1 MARSSR
7 ERYTTQFGIGRSAD
21 EKTTSSKVDDID
33 DKWLNK
39 VVEEDREKWKQS
51 KWHTEILDE
60 GEGTYESES
69 SKPCS
74 ITKGVANDQSLLDQ
88 RESPCTLGSQS
99 RPMATSKAR
108 MVQRERDETSGEH
121 ARIGHSVSHQQ
132 ESVEPAWIGHEL
144 SHQQGSNATEHEH
157 EQAWIGHNVSHQ
169 HHVDIGG
176 IPGLMPKPR
185 DDESDS
191 ESDEDSDDESDDD
204 SVGAPEE
211 DDMPSLLPREKSPLP
226 GLLPPRMNS
235 GQPVTGHIKER
246 HRIENK
252 VRRREKQV
260 AQGIVISHSLTS
272 VRARAP

>member
-21 EKTTSSKVDDID
+21 EKTMSSKVDDID

-108 MVQRERDETSGEH
+108 MVQREREMRRVESMLGLGTVCNTSKRAWSQLGLGTSGH
-121 ARIGHSVSHQQ
+121 TSSDLMQ
-132 ESVEPAWIGHEL
+132 L
-144 SHQQGSNATEHEH
+144 S
-157 EQAWIGHNVSHQ
+157 
-169 HHVDIGG
+169 
-176 IPGLMPKPR
+176 
-185 DDESDS
+185 
-191 ESDEDSDDESDDD
+191 
-204 SVGAPEE
+204 
-211 DDMPSLLPREKSPLP
+211 
-226 GLLPPRMNS
+226 MNMS
-235 GQPVTGHIKER
+235 K
-246 HRIENK
+246 
-252 VRRREKQV
+252 
-260 AQGIVISHSLTS
+260 L
-272 VRARAP
+272 